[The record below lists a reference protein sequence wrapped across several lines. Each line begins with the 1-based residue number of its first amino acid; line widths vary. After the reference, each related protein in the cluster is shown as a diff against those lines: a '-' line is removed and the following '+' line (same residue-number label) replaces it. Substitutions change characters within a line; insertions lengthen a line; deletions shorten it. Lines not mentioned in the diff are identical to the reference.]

1 MTTPEPIDGDDR
13 DTIDPE
19 QDVVDPAEFP
29 PAPEPAPEPA
39 PADPEP
45 GA

>member
-13 DTIDPE
+13 DTIDPD
-19 QDVVDPAEFP
+19 DVVDPAEFP
-29 PAPEPAPEPA
+29 PAPEPAP
-39 PADPEP
+39 ADPEP